1 MQIPNLCETFSSS
14 KLTQKNQIVY
24 LYVNI
29 SRHHPKKA
37 FFLKTKSSFLS
48 NAFSIHAPPLPIRK
62 FFNIDSLYQDHV
74 LRLKS
79 VFVNKFSRLE
89 YGLKI
94 LYDWGCFW
102 PLVLGKSPKV
112 LSLWPQ
118 RPKWKW
124 PRLSRWQGEENYDR
138 ARCFSAKM

>member
-1 MQIPNLCETFSSS
+1 MQIPNSFEQFPSN
-14 KLTQKNQIVY
+14 KLKLKFPSIKFFY

-48 NAFSIHAPPLPIRK
+48 NAFSIHAPPLAIRK

-94 LYDWGCFW
+94 LY
-102 PLVLGKSPKV
+102 
-112 LSLWPQ
+112 
-118 RPKWKW
+118 
-124 PRLSRWQGEENYDR
+124 N
-138 ARCFSAKM
+138 

>member
-1 MQIPNLCETFSSS
+1 MQIPNLCETFSSN

-48 NAFSIHAPPLPIRK
+48 NAFSIHAPPLAIRK
-62 FFNIDSLYQDHV
+62 FFNIDNLYQDHV

-94 LYDWGCFW
+94 LYD
-102 PLVLGKSPKV
+102 
-112 LSLWPQ
+112 
-118 RPKWKW
+118 
-124 PRLSRWQGEENYDR
+124 
-138 ARCFSAKM
+138 